1 MTQRGENT
9 KHGWCTSLMATAD
22 RNTCGLT
29 FSMAR
34 GIEDY
39 LTATDSQNIW
49 WPGLVPNGT
58 AGHV

>member
-1 MTQRGENT
+1 MKR
-9 KHGWCTSLMATAD
+9 GWCTSLMATAD

-39 LTATDSQNIW
+39 LTATDSQTEHGGW
-49 WPGLVPNGT
+49 TSASGT
-58 AGHV
+58 VTCLLDCFS